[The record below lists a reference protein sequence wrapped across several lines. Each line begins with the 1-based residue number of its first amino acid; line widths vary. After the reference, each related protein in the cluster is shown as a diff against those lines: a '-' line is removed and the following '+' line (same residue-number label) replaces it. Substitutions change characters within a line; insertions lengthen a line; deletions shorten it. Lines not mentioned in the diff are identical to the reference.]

1 MPAHPP
7 TPTPCLALALALR
20 GQLPAAHKQCAR
32 WERRRSNT
40 APRPMVDPV
49 NPLTRAQQGAS
60 QPYPNAV
67 GWPAQRQ
74 QVLGRPP
81 PHRPQGSKRG
91 RTCRNSSKCRSR
103 KCVCAYVCGSSI
115 IGAWGLR
122 QLCQVWGSCKRMAG
136 QTHPQPP
143 QGQPWSTQGSRFDWQ
158 GPWEAR
164 NNKRHTHTQ
173 RHPACHL
180 PPTPPPAVQGRFLQ
194 AGADRLSIQCVTRG
208 QTCPPGTTVNAVD
221 QAVAYR
227 THIHTHPPPA
237 AGACC
242 TPGVNQQGQAVSTA
256 GQHRS
261 PLSPLAPHPALL
273 QSCSCSCAAWAHPC
287 RRGPAKWVCVRH
299 KPPPTQPHPQ
309 YPHTQAAGVRG
320 CSTEPPASTR
330 TMPTHGRVTPG
341 SPVSLPW

>member
-1 MPAHPP
+1 MLSAGPRSDSRCWVGPRHIGHKAAREAEHAETVANAEAESVCAHMCVVPP
-7 TPTPCLALALALR
+7 SSGPGAC
-20 GQLPAAHKQCAR
+20 GNCAR
-32 WERRRSNT
+32 CGGAASAWLAKHTPNRHR
-40 APRPMVDPV
+40 V
-49 NPLTRAQQGAS
+49 NPGQHKGQGLTGRG
-60 QPYPNAV
+60 P
-67 GWPAQRQ
+67 
-74 QVLGRPP
+74 GRPE
-81 PHRPQGSKRG
+81 
-91 RTCRNSSKCRSR
+91 TTN
-103 KCVCAYVCGSSI
+103 
-115 IGAWGLR
+115 
-122 QLCQVWGSCKRMAG
+122 
-136 QTHPQPP
+136 
-143 QGQPWSTQGSRFDWQ
+143 D
-158 GPWEAR
+158 
-164 NNKRHTHTQ
+164 THTQ

-309 YPHTQAAGVRG
+309 YTHKQAAGVRG
-320 CSTEPPASTR
+320 CSTEPPASTG